1 MNPGVIRTLVAKDF
15 ALFFRNRFYAY
26 ITVLGLVFY
35 LVIYFVLPSSV
46 EEDLELAL
54 HAPVIP
60 PVFEM
65 LLAEEAGLTVT
76 ELDSEEALKE
86 AVTNGDYYIGID
98 LPADIME
105 QFAAGEKPQITLYFS
120 AGAPGEIYSAVETM
134 IRELSYMQT
143 GQPLALEL
151 STEVLG
157 QDMLGDQVPLRDRM
171 RVLLAL
177 TIIMFEMMGLASL
190 ITEEVE
196 QGTIRALLVTPMST
210 RDLFAAKLIMG
221 VGLSFIQG
229 ILFMAIV
236 GGFSH
241 QALIVALAILLGSA
255 LFTGSG
261 FLIASLSRDMLS
273 SMGWGILMLVIFIIP
288 SFGIIFPGVT
298 SNWVQAIPSY
308 YLADTVHQAS
318 NFGAGWGHNW
328 SNLLILLTWD
338 VAIISAGIL
347 ALKRRFQ

>member
-1 MNPGVIRTLVAKDF
+1 
-15 ALFFRNRFYAY
+15 
-26 ITVLGLVFY
+26 
-35 LVIYFVLPSSV
+35 
-46 EEDLELAL
+46 
-54 HAPVIP
+54 
-60 PVFEM
+60 
-65 LLAEEAGLTVT
+65 
-76 ELDSEEALKE
+76 
-86 AVTNGDYYIGID
+86 
-98 LPADIME
+98 
-105 QFAAGEKPQITLYFS
+105 
-120 AGAPGEIYSAVETM
+120 M

-143 GQPLALEL
+143 GQPLALEM

-229 ILFMAIV
+229 LLFMTIV

-273 SMGWGILMLVIFIIP
+273 SMGWGILMLIVFLIP

-318 NFGAGWGHNW
+318 NFDAGWSQNW
-328 SNLLILLTWD
+328 SNLLILLAWD
-338 VAIISAGIL
+338 VVIIGAGIL